1 MTDDGG
7 LDSAVGAEPNPQGSD
22 VISDADPATPA
33 ERGPR
38 SRRGRTAAVVAALT
52 AGAVLVG
59 GGGYLVG
66 ASGNSA
72 PQAASG
78 SAGSGGTPQP
88 VLGAPGTQS
97 GVAGSDLMIYPYPN
111 TRTVFS
117 SSGLSTDP
125 ARAQAWAFDAQSAF
139 DRATIVRAAAALNVS
154 GDPQQLNGSW
164 LVGEPT
170 GGKPSVQLA
179 PDGWTSLSYYDP
191 TVAQGGCAAP
201 EATNTKDAPCPVAT
215 ATPLTDSEAT
225 RRTRALLTDL
235 GVDPTVVAAAAID
248 VTSDGTGG
256 AYVSAYQVIDGQR
269 AGATWSLS
277 WFGDQLTSLYG
288 AMAPVVSLGGY
299 DLVSP
304 TDAVQRLGD
313 PRFGQLWAGGPIPM
327 GIAAADGGSISAAPG
342 GAMTGPDTT
351 TTVVPPDTATPIS
364 SGAGVAGATPK
375 AEPDPTPPPTVVP
388 GAPFGWPV
396 QQVTITKARVVLV
409 PYTLPSGAVVLLPG
423 YELSDAHDGSWTV
436 VGVVDSALDFVTP

>member
-1 MTDDGG
+1 MSDDSG
-7 LDSAVGAEPNPQGSD
+7 LNEAD
-22 VISDADPATPA
+22 VISDADPATPI
-33 ERGPR
+33 ER
-38 SRRGRTAAVVAALT
+38 SAHHRRGRTAAVVAALT
-52 AGAVLVG
+52 AGAVFVG
-59 GGGYLVG
+59 GAGYLLG
-66 ASGNSA
+66 TSGNGS
-72 PQAASG
+72 PQTA
-78 SAGSGGTPQP
+78 AGSGTGSGTTPLP
-88 VLGAPGTQS
+88 SLGAPGARS
-97 GVAGSDLMIYPYPN
+97 GVAASDMMIYPYPN

-117 SSGLSTDP
+117 SSGLSSDP
-125 ARAQAWAFDAQSAF
+125 GQAQAWAFDAQSAF

-164 LVGEPT
+164 FVGEPSGT
-170 GGKPSVQLA
+170 KPSVQLS

-191 TVAQGGCAAP
+191 TVAQSGCAAP
-201 EATNTKDAPCPVAT
+201 EATNTKDNPCAVAT

-235 GVDPTVVAAAAID
+235 GVDPTVVATVAID

-277 WFGDQLTSLYG
+277 WFGDQLTSVYG
-288 AMAPVVSLGGY
+288 AMAPVVSLGSY

-304 TDAVQRLGD
+304 TDAVQRLSD
-313 PRFGQLWAGGPIPM
+313 PRFGQLWGGGPIPM
-327 GIAAADGGSISAAPG
+327 GMAAADGVSMSAAPG
-342 GAMTGPDTT
+342 GAMTGPNTT
-351 TTVVPPDTATPIS
+351 TSVVVPPDAAKPMS
-364 SGAGVAGATPK
+364 SGAGVAGATAK

-436 VGVVDSALDFVTP
+436 VGVVDSALDFSTS